1 MPIVIT
7 PSVIVA
13 SVVMMCVVML
23 GVVVTNVVAP
33 RKKLLNTDCRK
44 VVDHRIQRL
53 KNEDSYSYGVST
65 QVSRSLG
72 SRGTG
77 TGLRSCREFGA

>member
-1 MPIVIT
+1 M
-7 PSVIVA
+7 PSVIVV
-13 SVVMMCVVML
+13 SVVMMCVVMPSVVML

-33 RKKLLNTDCRK
+33 RKKILNTDCRK

-77 TGLRSCREFGA
+77 TGWRSCREFWA